1 MTIDLA
7 GSGTPGFI
15 VAFAAVFGA
24 AIGSFLNVCI
34 LRWGAEPKQS
44 VVRPPS
50 RCPRCGRGLSWYE
63 NVPVVSWLV
72 LRGRCKGCGIP
83 ISIQYPLVEL
93 GTALIWGW
101 FAWRLG
107 ISWSALGSSI
117 FATILLGIA
126 MTDAR
131 EYIIPHEF
139 TYGGM
144 ALGLLFSVAD
154 GPAGLVASL
163 QGMIFGA
170 GILYLVGSIGGFIA
184 GRDAMGGGDVAMMA
198 MVGAFLGWESVAV
211 TIFLGSCIGVVLHL
225 LALALRG
232 RAAAPPVSSEAVLA
246 AESVPAEAAPV
257 SAGTA
262 PVAAATAPVP
272 VENALSPVAAVVTG
286 GDPEFKTGEQL
297 RREGYIPF
305 GVSLAI
311 AAGILLLTDARWP
324 IVQWVESYSRL
335 LGL

>member
-1 MTIDLA
+1 VTIDLT
-7 GSGTPGFI
+7 GSGIPTFF
-15 VAFAAVFGA
+15 VLFAALFGA

-50 RCPRCGRGLSWYE
+50 RCPRCGRGLAWHE
-63 NVPVVSWLV
+63 NIPVVSWLV
-72 LRGRCKGCGIP
+72 LRGRCGGCGLP

-93 GTALIWGW
+93 GTAVIWGW

-107 ISWSALGSSI
+107 VSSAALGSAV
-117 FATILLGIA
+117 FATLLLGIA
-126 MTDAR
+126 ITDAR

-144 ALGLLFSVAD
+144 AVGLLFSLPD
-154 GPAGLVASL
+154 GPTGLVASL

-198 MVGAFLGWESVAV
+198 MVGAFLGWESVCV
-211 TIFLGSCIGVVLHL
+211 TIFLGSCIGVALHL
-225 LALALRG
+225 VALALAR
-232 RAAAPPVSSEAVLA
+232 RSETPPPE
-246 AESVPAEAAPV
+246 PEAAP
-257 SAGTA
+257 A
-262 PVAAATAPVP
+262 PEAAPQ
-272 VENALSPVAAVVTG
+272 
-286 GDPEFKTGEQL
+286 DPEFKTKEQL
-297 RREGYIPF
+297 SREGYIPF

-311 AAGILLLTDARWP
+311 AAGILLLTGVRWR
-324 IVQWVESYSRL
+324 IVEWVASYASL

>member
-1 MTIDLA
+1 MTIDLT
-7 GSGTPGFI
+7 GSGLP
-15 VAFAAVFGA
+15 AFLVVFAGLFGA
-24 AIGSFLNVCI
+24 VIGSFLNVCI

-50 RCPRCGRGLSWYE
+50 RCPRCGRGLAWYE

-72 LRGRCKGCGIP
+72 LRGRCGGCGLP
-83 ISIQYPLVEL
+83 ISIQYPLIEM
-93 GTALIWGW
+93 GTAIIWAW

-107 ISWSALGSSI
+107 ISWAALGSVV
-117 FATILLGIA
+117 FATLLLGIA

-144 ALGLLFSVAD
+144 ALGLLISLPD
-154 GPAGLVASL
+154 GPSALVASM

-170 GILYLVGSIGGFIA
+170 GILYLVGSIGGFLA

-198 MVGAFLGWESVAV
+198 MVGAFLGWESVCV
-211 TIFLGSCIGVVLHL
+211 TIFLGSCIGVLLHL
-225 LALALRG
+225 AALAVASRSATPLPG
-232 RAAAPPVSSEAVLA
+232 PEASSAP
-246 AESVPAEAAPV
+246 EAAHQ
-257 SAGTA
+257 
-262 PVAAATAPVP
+262 
-272 VENALSPVAAVVTG
+272 
-286 GDPEFKTGEQL
+286 DPEFKTKEQL

-311 AAGILLLTDARWP
+311 AAGILLVTDARWR
-324 IVQWVESYSRL
+324 IIDWVASYATL
-335 LGL
+335 VGL

>member
-1 MTIDLA
+1 VTIDLT
-7 GSGTPGFI
+7 GSGVPTFFVLI
-15 VAFAAVFGA
+15 AALFGA

-50 RCPRCGRGLSWYE
+50 RCPRCGRGLAWYE
-63 NVPVVSWLV
+63 NIPVVSWLV
-72 LRGRCKGCGIP
+72 LRGRCGGCGLP
-83 ISIQYPLVEL
+83 ISIQYPLIEL
-93 GTALIWGW
+93 GTAVIWGW
-101 FAWRLG
+101 FAWRHG
-107 ISWSALGSSI
+107 VSSAALGSAA
-117 FATILLGIA
+117 FATLLLGIA

-144 ALGLLFSVAD
+144 ALGLLFSLPD

-170 GILYLVGSIGGFIA
+170 GILYLVGSIGGFLA

-198 MVGAFLGWESVAV
+198 MVGAFLGWESVCV
-211 TIFLGSCIGVVLHL
+211 TIFLGSSIGVVLHL
-225 LALALRG
+225 AALALAR
-232 RAAAPPVSSEAVLA
+232 RSATPTPE
-246 AESVPAEAAPV
+246 PEAAPA
-257 SAGTA
+257 SD
-262 PVAAATAPVP
+262 AA
-272 VENALSPVAAVVTG
+272 SQ
-286 GDPEFKTGEQL
+286 DPEFKSKEQL

-311 AAGILLLTDARWP
+311 AAGILLLTGARWR
-324 IVQWVESYSRL
+324 IVEWVASYASL